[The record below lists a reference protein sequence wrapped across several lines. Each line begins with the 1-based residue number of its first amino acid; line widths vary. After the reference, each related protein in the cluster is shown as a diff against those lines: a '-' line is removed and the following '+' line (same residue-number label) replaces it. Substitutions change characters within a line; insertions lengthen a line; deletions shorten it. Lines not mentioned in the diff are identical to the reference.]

1 MPKEKTPTE
10 TAESAVNPQITDA
23 VTQESPIE
31 TSQLDELYA
40 KRMGNIE
47 VTLSPADLKYLKNTL
62 VQKVEW
68 KGSNEAY
75 LYLMATISLTQALE
89 GRDAKSEERFS
100 ASLPTSSV
108 ESINF
113 FLNRVTGKGE
123 ESAHRMFAVAML
135 LRPAIEKINSLDME
149 IKKLEE
155 ASKS

>member
-1 MPKEKTPTE
+1 
-10 TAESAVNPQITDA
+10 
-23 VTQESPIE
+23 
-31 TSQLDELYA
+31 
-40 KRMGNIE
+40 MGNIE

-89 GRDAKSEERFS
+89 GHDAKSEERFA

-123 ESAHRMFAVAML
+123 EAAHRMFAVAML

>member
-1 MPKEKTPTE
+1 MSKEKSTKEAVEP
-10 TAESAVNPQITDA
+10 AVNPQITDA
-23 VTQESPIE
+23 VTQEASAPLTLE
-31 TSQLDELYA
+31 ELYS

-89 GRDAKSEERFS
+89 GHDAKSEERFA

-123 ESAHRMFAVAML
+123 EAAHRMFAVAML

>member
-1 MPKEKTPTE
+1 MSKEKTIEEVVE
-10 TAESAVNPQITDA
+10 TTVDSQITDA
-23 VTQESPIE
+23 VTQESPVQ
-31 TSQLDELYA
+31 SPLDEIYA
-40 KRMGNIE
+40 KRMGNIN

-89 GRDAKSEERFS
+89 GHDAKSEERFS
-100 ASLPTSSV
+100 ASLPTSSI

-123 ESAHRMFAVAML
+123 EAAHRMFAVSML
-135 LRPAIEKINSLDME
+135 LRPALEKINALDAE